1 MPRDETP
8 MDAYE
13 GRMAHEE
20 RLALRRSRWDGRLS
34 SDIPSLHR
42 SEVKVKVKVKNLFV
56 LDFAEYWVCCSSC
69 QVNKFFISKMPRE
82 KPLWVFTR
90 GDWPMKGDWFCG
102 EASS

>member
-69 QVNKFFISKMPRE
+69 QVNIFFFFQNAAGKTLMG
-82 KPLWVFTR
+82 VH
-90 GDWPMKGDWFCG
+90 KG
-102 EASS
+102 